1 MRMTRFP
8 GKGAYFPS
16 PRAGASTPRARIRY
30 NARFSQNPDSMTQTN
45 WRTPWVILICGGIIL
60 TLSLG
65 TRHSFGLYLPPMTL
79 DLGWSRETFAIAL
92 AIQNLV
98 YGLATPFAGM
108 IADKF
113 GAPRA
118 LIGGTLLYALG
129 MMLMAHSTS
138 GWDFSFSAGLLV
150 GIGLSCSGFST
161 VFGAIGRAFP
171 PEKRTVVLG
180 IAGAA
185 GSFGQFL
192 MLPYGQTLIT
202 HFGWHNALLISAAT
216 LFLILPLSSALSEK
230 IGSRA
235 VDASKQSIPE
245 ALREA
250 LGHSGYVLLCSGY
263 FVCGFQLMFI
273 SVHFPAYLIDQRM
286 TPQVGMMA
294 LALIGLFN
302 IFGSYLW
309 GWLGQHYT
317 KKYVLSALYFIRAL
331 VFALFLVLPLSPLTV
346 YGFSAAIGFL
356 WLGTVPVTS
365 GLIAHIF
372 GVKYLATLTG
382 IAFLFH
388 QVGSFLGVWI
398 AGYLFD
404 VTGSYQLMWVLT
416 IALGILAGL
425 INLPINEKPVI
436 RPAVAAA

>member
-1 MRMTRFP
+1 
-8 GKGAYFPS
+8 
-16 PRAGASTPRARIRY
+16 
-30 NARFSQNPDSMTQTN
+30 MTQSS
-45 WRTPWVILICGGIIL
+45 WRTPLVVLICGGMIL

-65 TRHSFGLYLPPMTL
+65 TRHSFGLYLQPMTL

-98 YGLATPFAGM
+98 YGIATPFAGM
-108 IADKF
+108 IADRW
-113 GAPRA
+113 GAVRA
-118 LIGGTLLYALG
+118 LISGTLLYALG
-129 MMLMAHSTS
+129 IALMAHSTT
-138 GWDFSFSAGLLV
+138 GLGFSLSAGLLV
-150 GIGLSCSGFST
+150 GVGLSCSGFAT
-161 VFGAIGRAFP
+161 VFGVVGRAFP

-202 HFGWHNALLISAAT
+202 NFGWQTALLVCAAT
-216 LFLILPLSSALSEK
+216 LFLIIPLATALKEN

-235 VDASKQSIPE
+235 VDVSKQSIPE

-250 LGHSGYVLLCSGY
+250 FGHSGYMLLCTGY

-273 SVHFPAYLIDQRM
+273 SVHFPAYIIDQRL
-286 TPQVGMMA
+286 TPETGMMA

-302 IFGSYLW
+302 VFGTLLW

-317 KKYVLSALYFIRAL
+317 KKYVLSALYLTRAL
-331 VFALFLVLPLSPLTV
+331 VFTVFILVPLSPFSV
-346 YGFSAAIGFL
+346 YLFSAAIGFL

-365 GLIAHIF
+365 GLIAQIF

-404 VTGSYQLMWVLT
+404 STGSYRLMWLLT
-416 IALGILAGL
+416 IALGVLAAL
-425 INLPINEKPVI
+425 VNLPINDRQI
-436 RPAVAAA
+436 ARPAPAPA

>member
-1 MRMTRFP
+1 MHVYRKS
-8 GKGAYFPS
+8 G
-16 PRAGASTPRARIRY
+16 
-30 NARFSQNPDSMTQTN
+30 SMTQSN
-45 WRTPWVILICGGIIL
+45 WRTPLVVLICGGMIL

-79 DLGWSRETFAIAL
+79 DLGWSRQTFAIAL

-98 YGLATPFAGM
+98 YGIATPFAGM

-113 GAPRA
+113 GATRA
-118 LIGGTLLYALG
+118 LVGGTLLYALG
-129 MMLMAHSTS
+129 MVLMAYSTS
-138 GWDFSFSAGLLV
+138 GWEFSLSAGLLV
-150 GIGLSCSGFST
+150 GTGLSCSGFAT

-171 PEKRTVVLG
+171 AEKRTMVLG

-192 MLPYGQTLIT
+192 VLPYGQTLIT
-202 HFGWHNALLISAAT
+202 HLGWHNALLISAAT

-230 IGSRA
+230 IGARA
-235 VDASKQSIPE
+235 VDASRQSIPE

-250 LGHSGYVLLCSGY
+250 FGHSGYMLLCSGY

-286 TPQVGMMA
+286 TPETGMMA

-331 VFALFLVLPLSPLTV
+331 VFTLFLVLPLSPITV

-404 VTGSYQLMWVLT
+404 ATGSYQLMWVLT
-416 IALGILAGL
+416 IALGVLAGL
-425 INLPINEKPVI
+425 INLPINERPVV
-436 RPAVAAA
+436 RPAVAPA

>member
-1 MRMTRFP
+1 M
-8 GKGAYFPS
+8 
-16 PRAGASTPRARIRY
+16 
-30 NARFSQNPDSMTQTN
+30 QTSSAN
-45 WRTPWVILICGGIIL
+45 WRTPLVVLICGGIIL

-65 TRHSFGLYLPPMTL
+65 TRHSFGLYLQPMTL
-79 DLGWSRETFAIAL
+79 DLGWNRQTFAIAL

-108 IADKF
+108 VADKF
-113 GAPRA
+113 GAAKA

-129 MMLMAHSTS
+129 MVLMAHSTT
-138 GWDFSFSAGLLV
+138 GWEFTLSAGLLV
-150 GIGLSCSGFST
+150 GTGLSCSGFAT
-161 VFGAIGRAFP
+161 VFGVIGRAFP

-192 MLPYGQTLIT
+192 ILPYGQTLIT
-202 HFGWHNALLISAAT
+202 HLGWHNALLICAAT
-216 LFLILPLSSALSEK
+216 LFLILPLSAALTES
-230 IGSRA
+230 GRA
-235 VDASKQSIPE
+235 ADASKQSIPE

-250 LGHSGYVLLCSGY
+250 FGHGGYMLLCSGY

-286 TPQVGMMA
+286 TPETGMMA

-302 IFGSYLW
+302 VFGTYLW

-317 KKYVLSALYFIRAL
+317 KKYVLSVLYFTRA
-331 VFALFLVLPLSPLTV
+331 VAFAIFITLPLTPFSV
-346 YGFSAAIGFL
+346 YLFAATIGFL

-365 GLIAHIF
+365 GLIAQIF

-398 AGYLFD
+398 AAYLFD
-404 VTGSYQLMWVLT
+404 STGSYRLMWLLT
-416 IALGILAGL
+416 IALGVLAAI
-425 INLPINEKPVI
+425 INMPINDRQIV
-436 RPAVAAA
+436 RPAAAPA

>member
-1 MRMTRFP
+1 M
-8 GKGAYFPS
+8 
-16 PRAGASTPRARIRY
+16 
-30 NARFSQNPDSMTQTN
+30 
-45 WRTPWVILICGGIIL
+45 IL

-65 TRHSFGLYLPPMTL
+65 TRHSFGLYLQPMTL
-79 DLGWSRETFAIAL
+79 DLGWSRQTFAIAL

-113 GAPRA
+113 GAARA
-118 LIGGTLLYALG
+118 LLGGTLLYALG
-129 MMLMAHSTS
+129 IVFMAHSTS
-138 GWDFSFSAGLLV
+138 GLEFSLSAGLLV
-150 GIGLSCSGFST
+150 GTGLSCSGFAT
-161 VFGAIGRAFP
+161 VFGVIGRAFP
-171 PEKRTVVLG
+171 AEKRTVVLG

-202 HFGWHNALLISAAT
+202 HFGWHYALLICAAT
-216 LFLILPLSSALSEK
+216 LLLILPLSAALSEN
-230 IGSRA
+230 GGRA
-235 VDASKQSIPE
+235 AETSKQSIPE

-250 LGHSGYVLLCSGY
+250 FGHSGFVLLCSGY

-273 SVHFPAYLIDQRM
+273 SVHFPAYLVDNLMKPETGI
-286 TPQVGMMA
+286 MA

-302 IFGSYLW
+302 IFGTYLW

-317 KKYVLSALYFIRAL
+317 KKYVLSVLYFTRA
-331 VFALFLVLPLSPLTV
+331 VAFAIFITLPLSPFSV
-346 YGFSAAIGFL
+346 YLFSATIGFL

-365 GLIAHIF
+365 GLIAQIF

-398 AGYLFD
+398 AGWLFD
-404 VTGSYQLMWVLT
+404 STGSYRLMWLLT
-416 IALGILAGL
+416 IALGVLAAL
-425 INLPINEKPVI
+425 INMPIKDRQII
-436 RPAVAAA
+436 RPEMKPA

>member
-1 MRMTRFP
+1 LH
-8 GKGAYFPS
+8 KSSA
-16 PRAGASTPRARIRY
+16 
-30 NARFSQNPDSMTQTN
+30 N
-45 WRTPWVILICGGIIL
+45 WRTPLVVLICGGMIL

-65 TRHSFGLYLPPMTL
+65 TRHSFGLYLQPMTL
-79 DLGWSRETFAIAL
+79 DLGWTRQTFAIAL

-113 GAPRA
+113 GAARA

-129 MMLMAHSTS
+129 MVFMAHSTS
-138 GWDFSFSAGLLV
+138 GLEFSLSAGLLV
-150 GIGLSCSGFST
+150 GTGLSCSGFAT
-161 VFGAIGRAFP
+161 VFGVIGRAFP

-202 HFGWHNALLISAAT
+202 HLGWHNALLICAAT
-216 LFLILPLSSALSEK
+216 LFLILPLSAALTES
-230 IGSRA
+230 GGRA
-235 VDASKQSIPE
+235 VETSKQSIPE

-250 LGHSGYVLLCSGY
+250 FGHGGYMLLCSGY

-273 SVHFPAYLIDQRM
+273 SVHFPAYLIDQHM
-286 TPQVGMMA
+286 TPETGMTG

-302 IFGSYLW
+302 IFGTYLW

-317 KKYVLSALYFIRAL
+317 KKYVLSVLYFTRAL
-331 VFALFLVLPLSPLTV
+331 AFAVFISLPLSPFSV
-346 YGFSAAIGFL
+346 YLFSATIGFL

-398 AGYLFD
+398 AAYLFD
-404 VTGSYQLMWVLT
+404 TTGSYRLMWLLT
-416 IALGILAGL
+416 IALGILAAL
-425 INLPINEKPVI
+425 INMPINDRQIV
-436 RPAVAAA
+436 RPAPTPA

>member
-1 MRMTRFP
+1 MS
-8 GKGAYFPS
+8 KS
-16 PRAGASTPRARIRY
+16 
-30 NARFSQNPDSMTQTN
+30 N
-45 WRTPWVILICGGIIL
+45 WRTPLVILICGGIIL

-65 TRHSFGLYLPPMTL
+65 TRHSFGLYLQPMTL
-79 DLGWSRETFAIAL
+79 DLGWNRQTFAIAL

-108 IADKF
+108 VADKF
-113 GAPRA
+113 GAARA

-129 MMLMAHSTS
+129 MVLMAHATT
-138 GWDFSFSAGLLV
+138 GWEFTLSAGLLV
-150 GIGLSCSGFST
+150 GTGLSCTGFAT
-161 VFGAIGRAFP
+161 IFGVIGRAFP
-171 PEKRTVVLG
+171 AEKRTVVLG

-202 HFGWHNALLISAAT
+202 HLGWQNALMICAAT
-216 LFLILPLSSALSEK
+216 LFLILPLSAALRENV
-230 IGSRA
+230 GGRPA
-235 VDASKQSIPE
+235 DASKQSIPE

-250 LGHSGYVLLCSGY
+250 FGHGGYMLLCSGY

-286 TPQVGMMA
+286 TPETGMMA

-302 IFGSYLW
+302 IFGTYLW

-317 KKYVLSALYFIRAL
+317 KKYVLSALYFTRAV
-331 VFALFLVLPLSPLTV
+331 VFAVFISMPLAPFSV
-346 YGFSAAIGFL
+346 YVFSAAIGFL

-365 GLIAHIF
+365 GLIAQIF

-388 QVGSFLGVWI
+388 QVGSSLGVWI

-404 VTGSYQLMWVLT
+404 STGSYRLMWLIT
-416 IALGILAGL
+416 IALSVLAAL
-425 INLPINEKPVI
+425 VNLPINDRPLI
-436 RPAVAAA
+436 RAAPAPA

>member
-1 MRMTRFP
+1 M
-8 GKGAYFPS
+8 AQS
-16 PRAGASTPRARIRY
+16 
-30 NARFSQNPDSMTQTN
+30 N
-45 WRTPWVILICGGIIL
+45 WRTPIVVLVCGGMIL
-60 TLSLG
+60 TVSLG
-65 TRHSFGLYLPPMTL
+65 IRHSFGLYLQPMTL
-79 DLGWSRETFAIAL
+79 DLDWSRQTFAIAL

-98 YGLATPFAGM
+98 YGIATPFAGM
-108 IADKF
+108 IADRW
-113 GAPRA
+113 GATRA
-118 LIGGTLLYALG
+118 LVGGTLLYALG
-129 MMLMAHSTS
+129 MVTMAYSTT
-138 GWDFSFSAGLLV
+138 GLEFSLSAGLLV
-150 GIGLSCSGFST
+150 GTGLSCSGFAT
-161 VFGAIGRAFP
+161 VFGVIGRAFP
-171 PEKRTVVLG
+171 AEKRTVVLG

-202 HFGWHNALLISAAT
+202 HFGWHNALLVCAAT
-216 LFLILPLSSALSEK
+216 LLVILPLSTALRES

-235 VDASKQSIPE
+235 VDASKQSIPQ

-250 LGHSGYVLLCSGY
+250 FGHSGYMLLCSGY

-286 TPQVGMMA
+286 TPETGMMG

-302 IFGSYLW
+302 VFGTYGW

-317 KKYVLSALYFIRAL
+317 KKYVLSALYFARAL
-331 VFALFLVLPLSPLTV
+331 VFTAFILMPLSPFSV
-346 YGFSAAIGFL
+346 YFFGAAIGFL

-365 GLIAHIF
+365 GLIAQIF

-398 AGYLFD
+398 AAYLFD
-404 VTGSYQLMWVLT
+404 ATGSYRLMWLLT
-416 IALGILAGL
+416 VGLGVLAGL
-425 INLPINEKPVI
+425 VNLPINDRQI
-436 RPAVAAA
+436 ARPAAAAAA